1 MHRSRLHWRTKLA
14 PSQPLRHDNPLHP
27 TAYTSRISVQ
37 SYPAVDQESDATL
50 VKTRRTRVGTR
61 FRSKSGLRPN
71 LTMPRPCALHPTSA
85 THDTVSHTLSQELDR
100 SNATRGTDA
109 ETVGLKL
116 GYSTTVIKSVTSL
129 YCNALR
135 LPLPR
140 AHDTPTFIHLYG
152 FVVHPRVAR
161 GPLSRGG
168 ALPVPSVL
176 VRGAV

>member
-1 MHRSRLHWRTKLA
+1 MHRSRLRWRTKLA

-37 SYPAVDQESDATL
+37 SYPAVDQASDATL

-109 ETVGLKL
+109 ETVGLRL
-116 GYSTTVIKSVTSL
+116 GSSTK
-129 YCNALR
+129 CNCWVQGGS
-135 LPLPR
+135 PR
-140 AHDTPTFIHLYG
+140 
-152 FVVHPRVAR
+152 RV
-161 GPLSRGG
+161 RGG
-168 ALPVPSVL
+168 APRRNFEQNGCIFAQILMICCSIYH
-176 VRGAV
+176 

>member
-1 MHRSRLHWRTKLA
+1 MHRSRLRWRTKLA

-27 TAYTSRISVQ
+27 TVYTSRLSVQ
-37 SYPAVDQESDATL
+37 SYPAVDQASDATL

-109 ETVGLKL
+109 ETVGLRL
-116 GYSTTVIKSVTSL
+116 GSSTKCNSTDTVL
-129 YCNALR
+129 
-135 LPLPR
+135 
-140 AHDTPTFIHLYG
+140 DTTRSC
-152 FVVHPRVAR
+152 V
-161 GPLSRGG
+161 
-168 ALPVPSVL
+168 
-176 VRGAV
+176 VRGMSWRRPPASQGGVRPRCNLLCT